1 MGRRCLRLC
10 NASLKWAT
18 VRCCGSGSV
27 APYQRSCWPGLHCN
41 RFLQSAMRR
50 ASTMNLLNVPTEVD
64 ISSPLTSCMRGSHY
78 AIHVRGYAVLPVVD
92 IRCLGLLCHAVSHQ
106 YRVIKL
112 NSPKG
117 AMVGYQASIITC
129 SQYRGTRWTMASW

>member
-64 ISSPLTSCMRGSHY
+64 ISRKVFTCLVALRAEVEISVLSRHSRSAALQLYEFKISARWPTLATLPANRLPEAVTNARSPSL
-78 AIHVRGYAVLPVVD
+78 VRRQP
-92 IRCLGLLCHAVSHQ
+92 
-106 YRVIKL
+106 
-112 NSPKG
+112 
-117 AMVGYQASIITC
+117 ASFV
-129 SQYRGTRWTMASW
+129 

>member
-27 APYQRSCWPGLHCN
+27 APYQRSCWPGLYCN

-64 ISSPLTSCMRGSHY
+64 ISSPLLFTCLVALRAEVEISVLSRHSRSAALQRY
-78 AIHVRGYAVLPVVD
+78 EFKISARWPTLATLPANRLPEAVTNARSPSLVRCQP
-92 IRCLGLLCHAVSHQ
+92 
-106 YRVIKL
+106 
-112 NSPKG
+112 
-117 AMVGYQASIITC
+117 ASFV
-129 SQYRGTRWTMASW
+129 